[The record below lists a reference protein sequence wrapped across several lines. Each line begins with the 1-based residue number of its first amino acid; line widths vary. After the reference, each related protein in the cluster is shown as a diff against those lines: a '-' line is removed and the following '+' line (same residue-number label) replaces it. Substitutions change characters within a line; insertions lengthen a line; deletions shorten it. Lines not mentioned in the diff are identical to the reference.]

1 MLLLF
6 LGIDTRP
13 LSLVHLKHTI
23 NGVYPQ
29 DIVILFVWFLFLWDL
44 KTRSQVVRVALNSD
58 PSAFS
63 SREIWFETRSHSIT

>member
-6 LGIDTRP
+6 LGIDTRT
-13 LSLVHLKHTI
+13 LSLVHLKYTI

-29 DIVILFVWFLFLWDL
+29 VIIILFVWFLFLWDL

-63 SREIWFETRSHSIT
+63 L